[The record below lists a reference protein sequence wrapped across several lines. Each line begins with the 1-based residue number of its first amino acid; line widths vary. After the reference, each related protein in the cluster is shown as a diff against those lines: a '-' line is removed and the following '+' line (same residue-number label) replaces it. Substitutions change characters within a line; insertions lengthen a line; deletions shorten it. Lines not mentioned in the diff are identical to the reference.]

1 MAFGSAK
8 TAEHRWGVVVMVVG
22 AAAWDRAEAGA
33 WRSPGLLGGG
43 AALELP
49 PAYILAQNN
58 SFEKVFFC

>member
-1 MAFGSAK
+1 M
-8 TAEHRWGVVVMVVG
+8 VVMVVG